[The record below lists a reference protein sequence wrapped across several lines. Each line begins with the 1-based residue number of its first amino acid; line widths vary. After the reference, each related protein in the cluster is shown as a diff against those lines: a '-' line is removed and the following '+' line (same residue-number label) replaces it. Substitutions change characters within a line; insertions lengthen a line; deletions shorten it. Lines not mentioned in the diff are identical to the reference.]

1 MTTAQKSK
9 NNLSD
14 AEAISLSILEREFKI
29 ACPPAQKPLLLR
41 VASQLDQHMRKI
53 RAGDKLLTLDRVA
66 VLAALMM
73 AMESGEQDGRFEQ
86 LNESLDSELKRLNAQ
101 LASAASAIEAPKRT
115 FTN

>member
-1 MTTAQKSK
+1 MPATQKLK
-9 NNLSD
+9 NPIADS
-14 AEAISLSILEREFKI
+14 EAVSLRILEREFKI

-86 LNESLDSELKRLNAQ
+86 LNESVESALKRLNAQ
-101 LASAASAIEAPKRT
+101 LASAANAIQPPKRLLG
-115 FTN
+115 N

>member
-1 MTTAQKSK
+1 MTAAQKSK
-9 NNLSD
+9 NPPVD

-41 VASQLDQHMRKI
+41 VASQLDQRMRQV

-66 VLAALMM
+66 VLAALMI
-73 AMESGEQDGRFEQ
+73 AMESSEQDGRFEQ

-101 LASAASAIEAPKRT
+101 LASAANTIGVLKRPSSS
-115 FTN
+115 